1 MANYD
6 YLPEPREVDL
16 GNGII
21 RLDNAYSIFVRGA
34 YLGTEYVDAHRWV
47 DNAGDIH
54 PFSTGH
60 VMYVCKQCGDV
71 WARKVLRAF
80 PLWEAQDWIIEAV
93 PCDGAI
99 LVHEDIDAEALRQQ
113 PALLLQ
119 ACDAYLRIAG
129 ATKGDCSA

>member
-1 MANYD
+1 MNYD

-16 GNGII
+16 GNGIV
-21 RLDNAYSIFVRGA
+21 RLENAFSIFVRGT
-34 YLGTEYVDAHRWV
+34 YLGTEYVDTYKWV
-47 DNAGDIH
+47 DNADNIH

-60 VMYVCKQCGDV
+60 VMYVCKQCGEV

-80 PLWEAQDWIIEAV
+80 PLWEPQDWIIEAV
-93 PCDGAI
+93 VCDGTI

-129 ATKGDCSA
+129 HTKGDCT